1 MIRHMVFWKFR
12 EGTEKEQEQFLS
24 GLAGL
29 YGVIPELK
37 RCSVLRDALGGE
49 NCDAALI
56 ADFESM
62 EALNTYKNDPRHK
75 EVSALCKSIRI
86 SRYAVDAEIGAK

>member
-12 EGTEKEQEQFLS
+12 GGTEKEQEKFLN
-24 GLAGL
+24 GLKGL

-37 RCSVLRDALGGE
+37 RCEVLRDSAGGE

-62 EALNTYKNDPRHK
+62 EALNAYKNDPRHK
-75 EVSALCKSIRI
+75 AVSAICKSIRL
-86 SRYAVDAEIGAK
+86 SRCAVDAEI

>member
-12 EGTEKEQEQFLS
+12 EGTEKEQEEFLQA
-24 GLAGL
+24 LAGL

-37 RCSVLRDALGGE
+37 RCSVLRDSLGGE

-56 ADFESM
+56 ADFESRG
-62 EALNTYKNDPRHK
+62 ALERYKNDPRHRA
-75 EVSALCKSIRI
+75 VSALCKSIRLA
-86 SRYAVDAEIGAK
+86 RYAVDAEI